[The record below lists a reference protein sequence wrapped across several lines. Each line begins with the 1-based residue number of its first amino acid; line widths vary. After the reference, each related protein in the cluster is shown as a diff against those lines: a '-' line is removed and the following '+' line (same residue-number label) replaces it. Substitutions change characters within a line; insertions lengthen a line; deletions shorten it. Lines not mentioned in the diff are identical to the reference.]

1 MGKSSAPAP
10 DYAPLAN
17 ASEESA
23 RIMAG
28 LGREQLGFARQQYAE
43 MSPLLRQIADQQ
55 RAAQEDQM
63 QQARDYYRYQT
74 ETFRPV
80 ERGLVAE
87 AQKFD
92 TEEYRN
98 QLAQQA
104 AADAGRAFGLT
115 QAATQRASAAMGINP
130 NSGRFAGMQQQGQNA
145 LAAQRAAAMTGTRQQ
160 AQQMGFARKLDVT
173 GLGRGLPGASAA
185 AYGGATAAG
194 SAAGA
199 NYMAPGNQFMQGFG
213 QGAQTIGAGRNF
225 LQSGLGQ
232 IVNTQGQ
239 IYAADLAKPDP
250 FGSIIGAGLGG
261 WASGGFA
268 GISDVR
274 LKDNIEKVGVDPRT
288 GLNLYHFNY
297 KDDPDTR
304 WQGVMA
310 QEVEKDYPDAVMTH
324 RNGYKMVNYGALG
337 IRMVKV

>member
-43 MSPLLRQIADQQ
+43 MSPLLRQIAEQQ
-55 RAAQEDQM
+55 RAAQDEQM

-250 FGSIIGAGLGG
+250 FGSIIGAGLGT
-261 WASGGFA
+261 FF
-268 GISDVR
+268 SDIL
-274 LKDNIEKVGVDPRT
+274 LKDNIEKVGVDSRT
-288 GLNLYHFNY
+288 GLNLYQFNY
-297 KDDPDTR
+297 RDDPDTR

-310 QEVEKDYPDAVMTH
+310 DEVEVQYPDAVTTH

>member
-1 MGKSSAPAP
+1 MGKNSAPPP
-10 DYAPLAN
+10 DYRPMAE

-23 RIMAG
+23 RLMAG

-55 RAAQEDQM
+55 SEAQKEQM
-63 QQARDYYRYQT
+63 QQARDYYRYQM
-74 ETFRPV
+74 ETFRPI
-80 ERGLVAE
+80 ERGLAAE
-87 AQKFD
+87 AQQFD
-92 TEEYRN
+92 TEAYRN

-104 AADAGRAFGLT
+104 AADAGKAFGLT

-194 SAAGA
+194 GAAGA
-199 NYMAPGNQFMQGFG
+199 SYMAPGNQFNVGFG
-213 QGAQTIGAGRNF
+213 QGAGLIGSGRNM
-225 LQSGLGQ
+225 LQSGLGN
-232 IVNTQGQ
+232 ILGTQGQ
-239 IYAADLAKPDP
+239 IYAADASRPDL
-250 FGSIIGAGLGG
+250 FGTIIGAGLGT
-261 WASGGFA
+261 FA
-268 GISDVR
+268 KSDIR
-274 LKDNIEKVGVDPRT
+274 LKDNIEKVGVDPST

-310 QEVEKDYPDAVMTH
+310 DEVEVQYPDAVTTH

>member
-1 MGKSSAPAP
+1 MAE
-10 DYAPLAN
+10 

-23 RIMAG
+23 RLMTG

-55 RAAQEDQM
+55 SEAQKEQM
-63 QQARDYYRYQT
+63 QQARDYYRYQM
-74 ETFRPV
+74 ETFRPI
-80 ERGLVAE
+80 ERSLAAD

-104 AADAGRAFGLT
+104 AADAGKAFGLT

-194 SAAGA
+194 SAAGG
-199 NYMAPGNQFMQGFG
+199 NYMAPGNQFNAAFG
-213 QGAQTIGAGRNF
+213 QGAGLIGTGRGL
-225 LQSGLGQ
+225 LQSGYGNILS
-232 IVNTQGQ
+232 TQGQ
-239 IYAADLAKPDP
+239 IYAADASRPDL
-250 FGSIIGAGLGG
+250 FGTIVGAGLGTY
-261 WASGGFA
+261 F
-268 GISDVR
+268 SDTR
-274 LKDNIEKVGVDPRT
+274 LKDNIEKVGVDATT
-288 GLNLYHFNY
+288 GLNLYQFNY

-310 QEVEKDYPDAVMTH
+310 SEVEAQYPDAVMTN
-324 RNGYKMVNYGALG
+324 RSGYRMVNYDALG

>member
-1 MGKSSAPAP
+1 MAE
-10 DYAPLAN
+10 
-17 ASEESA
+17 ASKESA
-23 RIMAG
+23 QIMAG
-28 LGREQLGFARQQYAE
+28 LGKEQLGFARQQYAE

-55 RAAQEDQM
+55 SEAQKEQM
-63 QQARDYYRYQT
+63 QQARDYYRYQM
-74 ETFRPV
+74 ETFRPI
-80 ERGLVAE
+80 ERGLAAE
-87 AQKFD
+87 AQQFD
-92 TEEYRN
+92 TEAYRN

-104 AADAGRAFGLT
+104 AADAGKAFGLT

-160 AQQMGFARKLDVT
+160 AQQMAFARKLDVT

-194 SAAGA
+194 SAAGG
-199 NYMAPGNQFMQGFG
+199 NYMAPGNQFMAGFG
-213 QGAQTIGAGRNF
+213 QGAQTIGAGRGM
-225 LQSGLGQ
+225 LQQGLGN
-232 IVNTQGQ
+232 ILGTQGQ
-239 IYAADLAKPDP
+239 IYAADASRPDL
-250 FGSIIGAGLGG
+250 FGTIVGAGLGTY
-261 WASGGFA
+261 F
-268 GISDVR
+268 SDTR
-274 LKDNIEKVGVDPRT
+274 LKYNIEKVGVDVTT

-310 QEVEKDYPDAVMTH
+310 SEVEVQYPDAVTAH